1 MADYPAWLTNTTN
14 EVTASIERCAG
25 GDVWLNLAADRVKV
39 GITENLHEAEILVAR
54 EVINLSRSEWKADL
68 QALRTLL
75 NDPRIVALL
84 DA

>member
-1 MADYPAWLTNTTN
+1 MSDYTEWLDNPTN
-14 EVTASIERCAG
+14 ETTASIERCG
-25 GDVWLNLAADRVKV
+25 PGETWLRLAADRVEV
-39 GITENLHEAEILVAR
+39 GITDNLHEAEILVAR
-54 EVINLSRSEWKADL
+54 ELISLSRSEWKADL